1 MSHTDMV
8 ETDAGSSAALA
19 VPKTTTA
26 LAALPRG
33 PRLPGLV
40 QLVLLFIRPTGFLT
54 SCASR
59 FGHTFTLRIPGVPP
73 FVQTSEPAF
82 IEAIFKGDPDIF
94 LGGKANIGLKPVVG
108 ENSLLLL
115 DGRRHRLERK
125 LIMPKFL
132 GERMHAY
139 GSIISDIVK
148 EAIDTWPIGKPFAVQ
163 DETQRIMLEVILR
176 VIFGFDNPETIA
188 EFRHHVHR
196 VLKLALLLFPS
207 ADGTPVAEGF
217 VRKLGRL
224 VPALDV
230 FASLKAIDDI
240 IYREIDDRRRADIS
254 ERQDVLSLMMQ
265 ARYDDGAL
273 MSPREL
279 RDELMTL
286 LMAGHETS
294 ATIAA
299 WCVYH
304 VHQHPDTLRKLR
316 EEIAAHGNGEA
327 VPLATINELKFLDA
341 VVKETMRITPVFSL
355 VARVLKEPRT
365 FGNATYPANVIL
377 SPNIYGTHH
386 RADLWGDPEVF
397 RPERFLEDRASA
409 FHYFPFGGG
418 IRKCIGMSFA
428 YYEMK
433 IFLSEM
439 VRRVQFR
446 TTPGFRAKVVRRHNT
461 LAPSKGVPIVVESR
475 LPF

>member
-1 MSHTDMV
+1 MGTPEPV
-8 ETDAGSSAALA
+8 ESDGALSKSQPVALDDAQ
-19 VPKTTTA
+19 
-26 LAALPRG
+26 ALPRG
-33 PRLPGLV
+33 PRLPGIA
-40 QLVLLFIRPTGFLT
+40 QLFLLYLRPTEFLT
-54 SCASR
+54 SCAAR
-59 FGHTFTLRIPGVPP
+59 YGDTFTLRIPGVPP

-94 LGGKANIGLKPVVG
+94 LGGRANIGLKPVVG

-115 DGRRHRLERK
+115 DGKRHRRDRK
-125 LIMPKFL
+125 LIMPTFL

-139 GSIISDIVK
+139 GSVIREIVNA
-148 EAIDTWPIGKPFAVQ
+148 AIDRWPVGKPFAVHA
-163 DETQRIMLEVILR
+163 ETQQIMLEVILR
-176 VIFGFDNPETIA
+176 VIFGFEDPKTIA
-188 EFRHHVHR
+188 RFGHHVHQ
-196 VLKLALLLFPS
+196 VLKLAILLFPN
-207 ADGTPVAEGF
+207 ADGTPVAERF
-217 VRKLGRL
+217 VRALGKR
-224 VPALDV
+224 VPSLDV

-240 IYREIDDRRRADIS
+240 IYREIEERRNQDLS
-254 ERQDVLSLMMQ
+254 GRQDMLSLMMQ
-265 ARYDDGAL
+265 ARYDDGTP
-273 MSPREL
+273 MSPQEL

-299 WCVYH
+299 WVVYH
-304 VHQHPDTLRKLR
+304 LCQHPESLGKVR
-316 EEIAAHGNGEA
+316 EEIAAHSVDGA
-327 VPLATINELKFLDA
+327 VPLTKLNDLKFLDA

-365 FGNATYPANVIL
+365 FGSTTYPANVIL

-397 RPERFLEDRASA
+397 RPERFLEERASA

-433 IFLSEM
+433 IFVSEA
-439 VRRVQFR
+439 VRRMRFS
-446 TTPGFRAKVVRRHNT
+446 TKPGYRAKVVRRTNT
-461 LAPSKGVPIVVESR
+461 LAPSQGVPIIVESR
-475 LPF
+475 LPS